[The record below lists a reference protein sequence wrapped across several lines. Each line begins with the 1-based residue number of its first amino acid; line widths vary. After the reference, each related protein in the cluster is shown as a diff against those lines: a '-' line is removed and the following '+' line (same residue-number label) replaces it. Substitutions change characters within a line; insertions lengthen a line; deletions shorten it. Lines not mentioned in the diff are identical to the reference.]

1 MKVGIRSF
9 KSLKDGRVL
18 IEAGSSDEVGL
29 LGSTIRDKC
38 GEELEV
44 SIPKLWKPRMVIHNI
59 PQDTTVENLEE
70 TILAQNPE
78 LGLVSG
84 DIASRFQFRTKRG
97 QVKMVTEVGPEARKK
112 LLNEKL
118 KLGWLICDVND
129 YLVAKRC
136 FKCSRFNH
144 RHEDCKGR
152 RKHALCVLEGIS

>member
-1 MKVGIRSF
+1 MKA
-9 KSLKDGRVL
+9 GRVL

-44 SIPKLWKPRMVIHNI
+44 NVPKLCKPRMVIHNI

-78 LGLVSG
+78 LGFVSG
-84 DIASRFQFRTKRG
+84 DIATRFQFTTKRG
-97 QVKMVTEVGPEARKK
+97 QVKMVIEVGPEMRKK
-112 LLNEKL
+112 LLNKIL

-136 FKCSRFNH
+136 FKCSRLNH
-144 RHEDCKGR
+144 MHQDCR
-152 RKHALCVLEGIS
+152 ERKHALCVLEGIS